1 MSKSIFS
8 VIEKEISP
16 VPTYLKSV
24 LTACA
29 LDNFIAISDI
39 QDSDIKDIESCC
51 CDRFDELNLKD
62 TDFLTYYKSKDLFV
76 ALKSGHIKLLKG
88 ISNAINNKGHEAFNK
103 MFQNDSDIIAIPT
116 AARSSNS
123 SSKSKSDRLVETE
136 KSKLITLITNVL
148 KNKCYSTLAPN
159 TDYDLKVTVSHS
171 QGQTFSAQVQCP
183 FNLCTKNIRIYLETR
198 VLKKGKATRWVLS
211 NFKTHYSKHLKQPM
225 KTNTKN
231 KSRLRA
237 LFIQQNPIENNEV
250 MEFSDDDN
258 NSSLKEHE
266 PDSLADSHEDNN
278 EQANLQDDFE
288 NELDG
293 ESGSNTAFDDLIEE
307 EYENV
312 EFIDQP
318 SGEGNG
324 ELQEQ

>member
-29 LDNFIAISDI
+29 LDNFIAIADI

-51 CDRFDELNLKD
+51 SERFEELNLKD
-62 TDFLTYYKSKDLFV
+62 TDFLIYYKSKDFV

-103 MFQNDSDIIAIPT
+103 MFQNVIDSDIIAIPT

-123 SSKSKSDRLVETE
+123 SSKSDRLVETE

-159 TDYDLKVTVSHS
+159 TD
-171 QGQTFSAQVQCP
+171 
-183 FNLCTKNIRIYLETR
+183 
-198 VLKKGKATRWVLS
+198 
-211 NFKTHYSKHLKQPM
+211 
-225 KTNTKN
+225 
-231 KSRLRA
+231 
-237 LFIQQNPIENNEV
+237 
-250 MEFSDDDN
+250 
-258 NSSLKEHE
+258 
-266 PDSLADSHEDNN
+266 
-278 EQANLQDDFE
+278 
-288 NELDG
+288 
-293 ESGSNTAFDDLIEE
+293 
-307 EYENV
+307 
-312 EFIDQP
+312 
-318 SGEGNG
+318 
-324 ELQEQ
+324 